1 MDAGSREFERNGFAC
16 GQKIEGRGIVLVKL
30 LHVARA
36 GGVVNVDF
44 IGQNHRIHT
53 VARHFFVPVAKPVRA
68 DGFLFHAFAFWCA
81 IPAQTGLPNLWPIQ
95 RPDNCRQGGGTGH
108 TVIAGGWSTAAGFP
122 RPDPEWLERPARP

>member
-53 VARHFFVPVAKPVRA
+53 VALHFFVPAAKPVRA

-95 RPDNCRQGGGTGH
+95 RPIQRPDNCRRGG
-108 TVIAGGWSTAAGFP
+108 AALATPLSQADGQ
-122 RPDPEWLERPARP
+122 RQPDFRALTQSG